1 MDKPLLADKEQFPTE
16 EIIFSHIGGSRIHW
30 ETIFGHIHN
39 DYPEFV
45 GEWRYYKDGKRWLL
59 KTVKKSK
66 TIFWLS
72 VFQDSF
78 KITFYFGD
86 KAEPVILASSI
97 SDSLKESFQNGKRF
111 GKIRAITVQV
121 GNEDDV
127 EDIKSLI
134 EIKLSIK

>member
-16 EIIFSHIGGSRIHW
+16 EIIFSHIGESRIHW
-30 ETIFGHIHN
+30 ETIFEYIHIN
-39 DYPEFV
+39 YPEFI
-45 GEWRYYKDGKRWLL
+45 GEWRYYNDGKSWLM
-59 KTVKKSK
+59 KMTRKSK

-72 VFQDSF
+72 VVQDSF

-97 SDSLKESFQNGKRF
+97 SGSLKESFQNGKRF

-121 GNEDDV
+121 ENEDDV
-127 EDIKSLI
+127 ENVKSLI
-134 EIKLSIK
+134 EIKLNIK